1 MRFDEL
7 PEKMVQHQVEGEAG
21 KLGPSDETDVP
32 IRVPLKIDDGIV
44 VRSLTNTSHIAKAR
58 IIGAKVGEY
67 ILITEP
73 TVRINEHVAAVLDGG
88 FLCSYFSEGNLYIFH
103 SRCRRY
109 MTDDVMC
116 IEYPREV
123 EVRQIRKDRRIRVNI
138 ETKLVVSD
146 TGDSFLVDL
155 ADISR
160 GGCRVILNQR
170 RVPMTK
176 GTNLV
181 LTFSLPNEAF
191 ISALQAAVVRISRIK
206 DSVAA
211 EIGLKFTGPQSEIS
225 KIENFCE
232 FCMFFDLE

>member
-7 PEKMVQHQVEGEAG
+7 PEMLADNRAEGEYG
-21 KLGPSDETDVP
+21 RRDLGDDTDAP
-32 IRVPLKIDDGIV
+32 IRIPLKIDEGIV
-44 VRSLTNTSHIAKAR
+44 VHSITNTSHIAKAR
-58 IIGAKVGEY
+58 IIGAKAGDYV
-67 ILITEP
+67 LITEP
-73 TVRINEHVAAVLDGG
+73 TVRINERVAAVLDKD
-88 FLCSYFSEGNLYIFH
+88 FLCSYFCDGNLYIFH

-109 MTDDVMC
+109 LTDDVMC

-146 TGDSFLVDL
+146 TGESFLADL
-155 ADISR
+155 TDISR
-160 GGCRVILNQR
+160 GGCRVNINQR
-170 RVPMTK
+170 RLPMMK
-176 GTNLV
+176 GTNLS

-191 ISALQAAVVRISRIK
+191 ISALKAVVVRIARIK
-206 DSVAA
+206 DNVAT
-211 EIGLKFTGPQSEIS
+211 EIGMKFTSPESELS

>member
-7 PEKMVQHQVEGEAG
+7 PEMLADNRAEGEYG
-21 KLGPSDETDVP
+21 RRDLGDDTDAP
-32 IRVPLKIDDGIV
+32 IRIPLKIDEGIV
-44 VRSLTNTSHIAKAR
+44 VHSITNTSHIAKAR
-58 IIGAKVGEY
+58 IIGAKAGDYV
-67 ILITEP
+67 LITEP
-73 TVRINEHVAAVLDGG
+73 TVRINERVAAVLDKD
-88 FLCSYFSEGNLYIFH
+88 FLCSYFCDGNLYIFH

-123 EVRQIRKDRRIRVNI
+123 EVRQIRKDRRIKVNI

-146 TGDSFLVDL
+146 TAQSFLVDL

-176 GTNLV
+176 GTNLS
-181 LTFSLPNEAF
+181 LAFSLPNEAF
-191 ISALQAAVVRISRIK
+191 ISSLQAEVVRIDLIK
-206 DSVAA
+206 DSVAT
-211 EIGLKFTGPQSEIS
+211 EIGLKFTGPQSELS
-225 KIENFCE
+225 KVENFCD
-232 FCMFFDLE
+232 FCMFFALE

>member
-1 MRFDEL
+1 MRFREL
-7 PEKMVQHQVEGEAG
+7 LETTAGNQVEGEAG
-21 KLGPSDETDVP
+21 KQDPGGDSYVP
-32 IRVPLKIDDGIV
+32 IRIPLKIGEGIV
-44 VRSLTNTSHIAKAR
+44 LRSLTNLAHVAKAR

-73 TVRINEHVAAVLDGG
+73 TVRINERLAAVLDEG
-88 FLCSYFSEGNLYIFH
+88 FSCSYFCDGNLYIFN

-109 MTDDVMC
+109 LADEIMC

-146 TGDSFLVDL
+146 TIAPFLGDLT
-155 ADISR
+155 DISR
-160 GGCRVILNQR
+160 GGCGVSINQR
-170 RVPMTK
+170 HVPMME
-176 GTNLV
+176 GTNLS
-181 LTFSLPNEAF
+181 LTFGLPNETF
-191 ISALQAAVVRISRIK
+191 INELHAVVVRMSHIK
-206 DSVAA
+206 DSGAT
-211 EIGLKFTGPQSEIS
+211 EIGLKFTGPKRELS